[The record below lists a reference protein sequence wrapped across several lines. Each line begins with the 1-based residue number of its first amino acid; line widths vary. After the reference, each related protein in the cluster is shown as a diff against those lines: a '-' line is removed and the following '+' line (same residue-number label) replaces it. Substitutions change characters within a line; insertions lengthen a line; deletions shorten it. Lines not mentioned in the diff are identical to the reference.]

1 MQEIQ
6 DLLYN
11 FIKEITKLF
20 ISIAFSTSIILFKIF
35 ILAFESYFSL

>member
-20 ISIAFSTSIILFKIF
+20 ISIAFSTFKIF